1 MPAVGNDAIPRHDAP
16 GMKQLNSWGSW
27 PDPPH
32 KNGDEEEEM
41 AEATLSSTEATL
53 ENQRLGPLQI
63 RVAALCTLVQICD
76 GYDINSIGVAVPQ
89 LTHAW
94 NLPGPAFT
102 TAFVWSSIGIL
113 VGALSSGPIGDR
125 VGRKPLLLASIAIF
139 GVASLLTAYAGS
151 LEMLAVLRFFTG
163 VGIGGA
169 MPGTVALTGDYTPQR
184 WRATVIMATFTG
196 APIGGFVCGQIAGLL
211 LPSFGWPGI
220 FIVGGI
226 VPLLILVAL
235 VLWLPESPRFLAA
248 KGSLSPREAA
258 LLQRLDVRPGNSA
271 AALDLAD
278 GNPIKMLF
286 GQGYALQTVLLWVIF
301 FCSLMNLFLFAYWL
315 PQVLHLTGL
324 TPAEAARASSYRDL
338 GAIFA
343 VLYLGLLI
351 DKHGPER
358 ALAAHYAAGIVFI
371 GAIALFAM
379 SYALLAVVIFF
390 SGMTI
395 IGSQTGANATAG
407 ALYPARM
414 RTSGIGWALGIG
426 RLGGIAAPAL
436 GGYLLS
442 IGLPPREIFLSACGF
457 ALIAAIA
464 TALLVFR
471 GIRAPVLTA
480 QEAAQ

>member
-1 MPAVGNDAIPRHDAP
+1 
-16 GMKQLNSWGSW
+16 
-27 PDPPH
+27 
-32 KNGDEEEEM
+32 M
-41 AEATLSSTEATL
+41 AGTAQSSAEATL
-53 ENQRLGPLQI
+53 ENQKLGGLQI

-76 GYDINSIGVAVPQ
+76 GYDINSIGVAVPS

-113 VGALSSGPIGDR
+113 IGALSSGPIGDR

-151 LEMLAVLRFFTG
+151 LTMLAVLRFFTG

-196 APIGGFVCGQIAGLL
+196 APIGGFLCGQVAGLV

-220 FIVGGI
+220 FIVGGV
-226 VPLLILVAL
+226 VPLLIFVAL
-235 VLWLPESPRFLAA
+235 LLWLPESPRFLAA

-258 LLQRLDVRPGNSA
+258 LLQRLDVRPGQSA
-271 AALDLAD
+271 AALDLASS
-278 GNPIKMLF
+278 NPITMLF
-286 GQGYALQTVLLWVIF
+286 GKGYALQTVLLWIIF

-358 ALAAHYAAGIVFI
+358 ALALHYAAGIVFI
-371 GAIALFAM
+371 GAIAMFAM
-379 SYALLAVVIFF
+379 PYALLAIVIFF

-426 RLGGIAAPAL
+426 RGIAAPAL

-471 GIRAPVLTA
+471 GERAAVLTVE
-480 QEAAQ
+480 EAAQ

>member
-1 MPAVGNDAIPRHDAP
+1 MPAFL
-16 GMKQLNSWGSW
+16 GMMRPNACEFW
-27 PDPPH
+27 PDPAE
-32 KNGDEEEEM
+32 KRWAEEEEM
-41 AEATLSSTEATL
+41 AEAIQSSAEHTL

-125 VGRKPLLLASIAIF
+125 TGRKPLLLASIAIF
-139 GVASLLTAYAGS
+139 GLASLLTAFAGS
-151 LEMLAVLRFFTG
+151 LTMLAALRFFTG
-163 VGIGGA
+163 LGIGGA

-184 WRATVIMATFTG
+184 LRATVIMATFTG
-196 APIGGFVCGQIAGLL
+196 APLGGFLCGQVAGLV
-211 LPSFGWPGI
+211 LPSFGWSGL

-226 VPLLILVAL
+226 VPLLFLVAL
-235 VLWLPESPRFLAA
+235 VLWLLESPRFLAK
-248 KGSLSPREAA
+248 KGNLTPREAA
-258 LLQRLDVRPGNSA
+258 LLQRLDIRPGQSA
-271 AALDLAD
+271 ATLDLAD
-278 GNPIKMLF
+278 GNPIAMLF
-286 GQGYALQTVLLWVIF
+286 GKGYALQTVLLWIIF

-315 PQVLHLTGL
+315 PQVLHLTGM
-324 TPAEAARASSYRDL
+324 TPAEAARASSFRDL

-343 VLYLGLLI
+343 VLYLGYLI
-351 DKHGPER
+351 DRSGPER
-358 ALAAHYAAGIVFI
+358 ALALHYAVGVVFI

-379 SYALLAVVIFF
+379 PYAILAAVIFF
-390 SGMTI
+390 SGTAI

-407 ALYPARM
+407 TLYPARM

-436 GGYLLS
+436 GGYLFS

-457 ALIAAIA
+457 ALIAALA

-471 GIRAPVLTA
+471 GERAAVLTVE
-480 QEAAQ
+480 EAAQ